1 MIDFKNRLSELK
13 SRRQGAHERAIFEN
27 VGFES
32 YSTDA
37 QEVEKYEQL
46 SVNDAVKYVIGAM
59 APVSSKSTQISIA
72 EGERV
77 ASTLIEML
85 KTAGIKAEMELQG
98 SVALDIH
105 IEGHSDVDMLILHGD
120 IVLVQTPK
128 LNGSAVYCADQRSME
143 DIIRELR
150 LVSEEKLTSRYYSAS
165 VDISGSKS
173 IALSDGSLQRKVD
186 VVPSCWY
193 NTHDYQRSGQ
203 KHDRGI
209 KIYDKSKHE
218 LYGNFPFLH
227 KKRVDDKDMLYS
239 GNLKKVIR
247 LMKNVVADMP
257 EAKRKKAKALSSYD
271 LAGIGYCMD
280 KQLEC
285 PTFMPLALI
294 ERLRS
299 HLLNLYI
306 DAEQRKRLEVPD
318 GTRKVFDQ
326 DEKVD
331 ALLILYSE
339 INDLA
344 LAIYKA
350 LKPQFGDKYD
360 GRVLSEQQVQ
370 YF

>member
-1 MIDFKNRLSELK
+1 MIDFNNRLSKLK
-13 SRRQGAHERAIFEN
+13 DRRQGTYERALLEKGGMGAYF
-27 VGFES
+27 
-32 YSTDA
+32 TDPR
-37 QEVEKYEQL
+37 ELEKYEQL
-46 SVNDAVKYVIGAM
+46 TVSNAVKYAIGAM
-59 APVSSKSTQISIA
+59 APVNPKSTQISIA

-77 ASTLIEML
+77 ASTLIDML
-85 KTAGIKAEMELQG
+85 KNAGINAVMEIQG

-120 IVLVQTPK
+120 IVLVQLPTVD
-128 LNGSAVYCADQRSME
+128 GSQIYCHDKRSME

-150 LVSEEKLTSRYYSAS
+150 LTSEEKLTTRYYSAT

-173 IALSDGSLQRKVD
+173 IALSGGSLQRKVD

-193 NTHDYQRSGQ
+193 NTHGYQKSGQ
-203 KHDRGI
+203 KHDRGV

-227 KKRVDDKDMLYS
+227 KKRVDDKDMIYS

-257 EAKRKKAKALSSYD
+257 DAKRKKAKALSSYD
-271 LAGIGYCMD
+271 LAGIGYGMD
-280 KQLEC
+280 QLLEC
-285 PTFMPLALI
+285 PKYMPLALV

-299 HLLNLYI
+299 HLFNLYF
-306 DAEQRKRLEVPD
+306 DTEKRNRLEVPD
-318 GTRKVFDQ
+318 GTRKVFDS

-331 ALLILYSE
+331 ALFILYSE
-339 INDLA
+339 ISDLA
-344 LAIYKA
+344 SAIYNA
-350 LKPQFGDKYD
+350 LKPQQGGKYD
-360 GRVLSEQQVQ
+360 GQVLSQQPVY